1 MRKLVSHIVEIE
13 VPDDFPS
20 GHNPEAVFEY
30 VEKHPEIGDKII
42 REYRKAHDNWL
53 KNKNEANAPK
63 TSQHHEAK
71 ARSAEV
77 PAPTGD

>member
-1 MRKLVSHIVEIE
+1 MRKLASHIVEIE

-20 GHNPEAVFEY
+20 GHDPEAVFEY

-42 REYRKAHDNWL
+42 REYRKAYHKWL
-53 KNKNEANAPK
+53 KNKNKDNAPK
-63 TSQHHEAK
+63 TPQHHEAK

-77 PAPTGD
+77 SAPAGD